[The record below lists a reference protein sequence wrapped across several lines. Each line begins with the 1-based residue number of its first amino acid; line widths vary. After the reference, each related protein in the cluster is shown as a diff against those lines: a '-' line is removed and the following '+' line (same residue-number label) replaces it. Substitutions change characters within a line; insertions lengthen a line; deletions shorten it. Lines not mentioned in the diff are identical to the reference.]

1 MNKEMKKNN
10 NSITHLEDLACYKEL
25 SKKEK
30 KKLQEVLIKHPMRI
44 PEYYYNLIDFN
55 DDNDPIKKL
64 AIPSVDELSS
74 YGEVDTSGESTNTKL
89 PGLQHKY
96 KQTVLVL
103 STNICFM
110 YCRHCFRKRMVGYT
124 EVEINR
130 RMEETVNYVKSHKEV
145 NNVLITGGDAFS
157 MSNKMIESYLM
168 ELSRIEH
175 LDFIRFGT
183 RSLVVYPKRVYKDK
197 ELLRILEKYSKEKE
211 IIVVTHFNHVKEITE
226 ESKKAIDALKRI
238 GIVVRNQAVLLKGI
252 NDSKESLA
260 DLLNGLVRIG
270 IQPYYVFQCRPVKGA
285 THFELPLLKA
295 TQIVD
300 GAKELLNGL
309 SKGFKFIMSHK
320 RGKIEIVGKTDKE
333 FIFKFHQNKFEED
346 ENKIFFKRIDE
357 VSKWLDFDLN
367 LIENIT

>member
-1 MNKEMKKNN
+1 
-10 NSITHLEDLACYKEL
+10 
-25 SKKEK
+25 
-30 KKLQEVLIKHPMRI
+30 
-44 PEYYYNLIDFN
+44 
-55 DDNDPIKKL
+55 
-64 AIPSVDELSS
+64 
-74 YGEVDTSGESTNTKL
+74 
-89 PGLQHKY
+89 
-96 KQTVLVL
+96 
-103 STNICFM
+103 
-110 YCRHCFRKRMVGYT
+110 MVGYT
-124 EVEINR
+124 EEEINR

-145 NNVLITGGDAFS
+145 NNVLITGGDAFT
-157 MSNKMIESYLM
+157 MSNKMIESYLK
-168 ELSRIEH
+168 ELSIIEH

-285 THFELPLLKA
+285 THFELPLLEA
-295 TQIVD
+295 IEIVD